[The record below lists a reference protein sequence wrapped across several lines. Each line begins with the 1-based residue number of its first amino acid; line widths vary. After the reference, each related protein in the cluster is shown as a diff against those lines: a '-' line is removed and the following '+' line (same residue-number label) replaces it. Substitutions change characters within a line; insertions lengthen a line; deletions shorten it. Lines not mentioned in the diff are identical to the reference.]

1 MHNVFSALTTT
12 ISGAPFLAQSD
23 GANGAGDLTQPLLW
37 LFLGGAA
44 LLIFIFVF
52 AIAVKQYK
60 RCPSNK
66 ILVVYGR
73 VGGPNHAAKC
83 MHGGSTFIIPLIQD
97 YSFLGLEPLV
107 IDIPL
112 EGALSLNNIR
122 VNVPSTF
129 TVGVSTNP
137 VMMNNAAERLLNL
150 SVNSIREQAQDII
163 LGQLRLVIATL
174 SIEEINKD
182 REKFMNLINENV
194 AQEINKIGL
203 DLINVN
209 VRDITDE
216 SGYIAAIGQRAA
228 AEAINQAK
236 VDVAQQ
242 NKLGATG
249 QAIAERE
256 QTVSVSLEHA
266 AGIEGEKNAEQKQR
280 IALASLEAEAVRG
293 EVESKRNLEIVT
305 AERRAETIA
314 AQKAAEQRQRIEVA
328 NAEAQAVEGENT
340 SAAQIAESNAR
351 LAEIRAEAKRRS
363 DVAMAK
369 SQEAILIAER
379 EQELA
384 SLSKIELAPQEI
396 EKRRIEIAAGA
407 EAERIRLIA
416 RGEADAILAK
426 YIAEAEGVQKVLE
439 AKAEGYSRLV
449 KACAENPQIAP
460 TLLIIE
466 QLPRLVAE
474 QVKAI
479 QNLKIDK
486 ITVWD
491 SGAGIGENG
500 SKGATAN
507 FLSGLI
513 GSLPQIHE
521 LAEQA
526 GIDLPPALGKLRHT
540 ENPGQKQ
547 DQKRG
552 DSAKSSGPAKDRND

>member
-1 MHNVFSALTTT
+1 MNNVLFPIDHPVILASAG
-12 ISGAPFLAQSD
+12 GAQLP
-23 GANGAGDLTQPLLW
+23 QPLLW
-37 LFLGGAA
+37 LFVGGAA

-73 VGGPNHAAKC
+73 VGGPNAAAKC
-83 MHGGSTFIIPLIQD
+83 MHGGGTFVIPLVQD
-97 YSFLGLEPLV
+97 YSYLGLEPLV

-242 NKLGATG
+242 NRHGATG
-249 QAIAERE
+249 QATAERE
-256 QTVSVSLEHA
+256 QTVSVSLERA
-266 AGIEGEKNAEQKQR
+266 AAAEGEKNAEQKR
-280 IALASLEAEAVRG
+280 RVAVAALEADAIRG

-305 AERRAETIA
+305 AERLAETIA
-314 AQKAAEQRQRIEVA
+314 AQKTAEQRQRIEVA

-340 SAAQIAESNAR
+340 SSALVAESNAK
-351 LAEIRAEAKRRS
+351 LAEIRAEASRRA
-363 DVAMAK
+363 DVASAK

-384 SLSKIELAPQEI
+384 SLSKSELAPQEI
-396 EKRRIEIAAGA
+396 EKKRIEIAADA
-407 EAERIRLIA
+407 EAARLRLIA
-416 RGEADAILAK
+416 GGEADAILAK
-426 YIAEAEGVQKVLE
+426 YTAEAAGVQKVLE
-439 AKAEGYSRLV
+439 AKAEGYNQLV
-449 KACAENPQIAP
+449 KACAENPEIAP

-466 QLPRLVAE
+466 QLPQLVAE

-479 QNLKIDK
+479 KDLKIDK

-491 SGAGIGENG
+491 SGAGSGSNG
-500 SKGATAN
+500 TQGATAN

-526 GIDLPPALGKLRHT
+526 GIDLPQALGKLKDSQPKA
-540 ENPGQKQ
+540 NPIAPVVEEG
-547 DQKRG
+547 
-552 DSAKSSGPAKDRND
+552 